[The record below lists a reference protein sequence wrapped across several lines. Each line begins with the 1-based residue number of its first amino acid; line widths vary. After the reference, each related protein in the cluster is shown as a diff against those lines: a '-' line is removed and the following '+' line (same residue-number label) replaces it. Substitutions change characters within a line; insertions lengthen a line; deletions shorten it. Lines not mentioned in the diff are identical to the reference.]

1 MRSAFTFCLVA
12 REHRALIRQ
21 RNGYLR
27 LAIHSG
33 ARS

>member
-1 MRSAFTFCLVA
+1 MRSAFTSCLVA
-12 REHRALIRQ
+12 REHRSLIRQ

-27 LAIHSG
+27 VAIHSA